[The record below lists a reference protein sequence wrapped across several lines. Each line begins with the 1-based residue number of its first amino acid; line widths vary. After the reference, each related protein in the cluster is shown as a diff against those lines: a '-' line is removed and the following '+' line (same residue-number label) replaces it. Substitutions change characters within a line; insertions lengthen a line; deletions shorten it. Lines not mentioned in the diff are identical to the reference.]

1 MNYFRR
7 PLPVLLISAYLLLAC
22 PVIPAQQLAK
32 RLILKDGSYQLATEW
47 EVKGNRVRYFSA
59 ERGEWEE
66 VPKSMVDWDAT
77 DKFQKE
83 RNQGKPVPEA
93 AELDQELEAERQAD
107 EARSP
112 RVAPGLQLPEDGGV
126 VLLDTFQGQPQL
138 VELQQSGGDLNRN
151 MKTNILRAAVNPIA
165 SAKQTIEVAGAHAKV
180 QAHALL
186 PSIYIRDD
194 QQSQPIATAQNSS
207 PASQSREEDLPWDRF
222 RIVRMQEKQGKRV
235 AGDIK
240 VAVYGKVSQEQ
251 KLVPTTAQKLSGDWI
266 KVTPSSPLT
275 PGEYALVEMLGKDG
289 MNLYVWDFGLNPSAP
304 ANANAWNPERSTVK
318 PPEKPKDLENRR

>member
-1 MNYFRR
+1 
-7 PLPVLLISAYLLLAC
+7 
-22 PVIPAQQLAK
+22 
-32 RLILKDGSYQLATEW
+32 RLILKDGSYQLASEW

-66 VPKSMVDWDAT
+66 VPNSMVDWDAT

-93 AELDQELEAERQAD
+93 AELDKELEAERQAD

-112 RVAPGLQLPEDGGV
+112 RVAPGLQLPEGGGV

-138 VELQQSGGDLNRN
+138 VELQQSGGDINRN

-165 SAKQTIEVAGAHAKV
+165 SAKQTIEVAGPHAKV

-207 PASQSREEDLPWDRF
+207 P
-222 RIVRMQEKQGKRV
+222 
-235 AGDIK
+235 
-240 VAVYGKVSQEQ
+240 
-251 KLVPTTAQKLSGDWI
+251 
-266 KVTPSSPLT
+266 
-275 PGEYALVEMLGKDG
+275 
-289 MNLYVWDFGLNPSAP
+289 
-304 ANANAWNPERSTVK
+304 
-318 PPEKPKDLENRR
+318 

>member
-1 MNYFRR
+1 MHYLCR
-7 PLPVLLISAYLLLAC
+7 PLPVVLTFALVLLTPSL
-22 PVIPAQQLAK
+22 IPAQQLAK

-47 EVKGNRVRYFSA
+47 EVKGDRVRYFSA

-77 DKFQKE
+77 EKFQKE
-83 RNQGKPVPEA
+83 RDGGKPVPET
-93 AELDQELEAERQAD
+93 AELDKELEAERQAD

-112 RVAPGLQLPEDGGV
+112 RVAPGLQLPEGGGV

-138 VELQQSGGDLNRN
+138 VELQQSGGDINRN
-151 MKTNILRAAVNPIA
+151 MKSNILRAAINPIA
-165 SAKQTIEVAGAHAKV
+165 SAKQTIEVAGLHAKV

-251 KLVPTTAQKLSGDWI
+251 KLVPTTAQKLTGDWI
-266 KVTPSSPLT
+266 KVTPSSPLS

-304 ANANAWNPERSTVK
+304 ANPMAWKPEPSATK